1 MSRDLSFL
9 NKKGDSAPFG
19 LVCLYTG
26 TNIVKKKNLDVN
38 LDIHK
43 AFTVFFFLTVFFCQV
58 FLEILKGVGGDLQS

>member
-26 TNIVKKKNLDVN
+26 TKKNLDVN